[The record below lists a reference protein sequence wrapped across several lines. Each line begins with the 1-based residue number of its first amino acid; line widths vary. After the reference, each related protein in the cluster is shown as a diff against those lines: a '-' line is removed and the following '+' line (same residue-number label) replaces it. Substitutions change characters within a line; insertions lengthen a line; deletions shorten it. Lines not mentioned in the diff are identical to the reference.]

1 MTEQEKIE
9 RRKLLIDR
17 INRKMFTD
25 EDKGCVKASEIA
37 SFVESE
43 IDRIV
48 EPLVKAMNR
57 PYSSFDRLFVAIDET
72 LNRAK
77 GQ

>member
-37 SFVESE
+37 SFVELE
-43 IDRIV
+43 I
-48 EPLVKAMNR
+48 
-57 PYSSFDRLFVAIDET
+57 S
-72 LNRAK
+72 
-77 GQ
+77 